1 MEVEVTFTNLW
12 LAGFMEV
19 QSCTKKGNS
28 GYSSFDEEKFQTIN
42 TSISSTNN
50 STAQLKKSIV

>member
-12 LAGFMEV
+12 LAGFMEL

-42 TSISSTNN
+42 TSISSTKLLN
-50 STAQLKKSIV
+50 